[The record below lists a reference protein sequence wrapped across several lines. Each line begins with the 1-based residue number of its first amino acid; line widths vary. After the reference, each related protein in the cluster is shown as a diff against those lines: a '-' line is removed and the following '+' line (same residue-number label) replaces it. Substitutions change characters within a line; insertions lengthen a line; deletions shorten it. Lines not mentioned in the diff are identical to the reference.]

1 VDRVASVT
9 ENEIN
14 KLALIGYRGTGK
26 STVARFVASQL
37 GWSWIDADVEL
48 ERRAGRTIQAI
59 FATEGEAA
67 FRDQE
72 SQVLRDLLSV
82 SHQVVALG
90 GGVILRATNRE
101 QLAHS
106 QAAIVWLQAGPETIY
121 QRLLGDPTTAARR
134 PQLTSRG
141 GIEEI
146 TQLLAQR
153 APLYQQCA
161 DVEFDTENVTP
172 EQVAEQIVA
181 WWRQRQP
188 HRN

>member
-1 VDRVASVT
+1 MVSVV
-9 ENEIN
+9 ENKIN
-14 KLALIGYRGTGK
+14 QLALIGYRGTGK
-26 STVARFVASQL
+26 STVARFVAARL
-37 GWSWIDADVEL
+37 GWAWIDADVEL

-59 FATEGEAA
+59 FAAEGEAA
-67 FRDQE
+67 FRDLE

-82 SHQVVALG
+82 RDQVIALG
-90 GGVILRATNRE
+90 GGVILREINRE

-106 QAAIVWLQAGPETIY
+106 QAVVVWLQARPQTLA

-141 GIEEI
+141 GVEEI

-153 APLYQQCA
+153 EPLYRQCA
-161 DVEFDTENVTP
+161 DLEIDTEDRSP
-172 EQVAEQIVA
+172 EQVAEQIMA

-188 HRN
+188 ISN